1 MADGI
6 DRTEK
11 RWSQGRLR
19 EHPRKKGEKVSPGER
34 RRVNQLLVC
43 MVLFGVVFLGQ
54 GIPLGRL
61 TELGSTVGVLIHQN
75 TDFRQVFSKVGQ
87 SVSEGEPFVQTFGTL
102 WSEVFSTEGE
112 DPADAVSPE
121 DITTGKGVPA
131 GIETPEAGLV
141 PESQPIQETPP
152 VEESPAMEP
161 LPAEPETVTPVMGVL
176 TSGFGPRVHPIDG
189 ELKNHNGVDLMVD
202 EGTPILAYAAGEVD
216 YVGESEAYGLYLQLK
231 HADGLTTFYAHCKNI
246 SVKKGQQVSVGEK
259 IGEVGATGNVTGAH
273 LHFEMRQDGTLV
285 DPIQYIKT
293 IL

>member
-6 DRTEK
+6 DRNEK

-19 EHPRKKGEKVSPGER
+19 ERPKRRGEKVSPGER

-43 MVLFGVVFLGQ
+43 IVLFGVVFLGQ

-61 TELGSTVGVLIHQN
+61 TELGSTVGTLIHQN

-102 WSEVFSTEGE
+102 WSEVFSTEEEGDKGATLPE
-112 DPADAVSPE
+112 EASP
-121 DITTGKGVPA
+121 GKGLPEGV
-131 GIETPEAGLV
+131 EMPEAGTV

-152 VEESPAMEP
+152 AEETPA
-161 LPAEPETVTPVMGVL
+161 PAEPETVTPVMGVL

-189 ELKNHNGVDLMVD
+189 ELKDHNGVDLMVD

-231 HADGLTTFYAHCKNI
+231 HADGLTTFYAHCKDI
-246 SVKKGQQVSVGEK
+246 SVRKGQQVSAGEK

-285 DPIQYIKT
+285 DPIQYIET
-293 IL
+293 IS